1 MFSRLRDWI
10 ASLLRPSP
18 TRSVLSLVVIG
29 LVLGVGGVIAFD
41 ATMHATS
48 TDEFCVSCH
57 ELEVNTLPQFQRSSH
72 YGNASGVSATCAD
85 CHIPKEFV
93 PKMIRKIEAAREVY
107 GHFTGVIDTPEK
119 YAAHA
124 PAMKAREIARI
135 KANDSQEC
143 RNCHTEDRMLIA
155 VQSAK
160 AREYHQ
166 AMHMNGKT
174 CIDCHSGI
182 AHPENTGEPETS
194 TADLPAH

>member
-1 MFSRLRDWI
+1 MSRLRQWF

-29 LVLGVGGVIAFD
+29 GLLGVGGVIAFD
-41 ATMHATS
+41 TTMHATS

-57 ELEVNTLPQFQRSSH
+57 ELEVNTLPQFMRSSH
-72 YGNASGVSATCAD
+72 YTNAAGASATCAD

-143 RNCHTEDRMLIA
+143 RNCHTADRMLLA
-155 VQSAK
+155 AQTAK

-166 AMHMNGKT
+166 AMQTNDKT
-174 CIDCHSGI
+174 CIDCHAGI
-182 AHPENTGEPETS
+182 AHPENTGV
-194 TADLPAH
+194 AGIH